1 MPRAAGAGGR
11 AVLQRWAR
19 ASLLIGTTTAA
30 AIGAASC
37 ASTGPGEALT
47 FDFDFDAGP
56 QGFVAGFADYP
67 PAREG
72 DFELTSGHRARPSP
86 LGPRS
91 GLFISGINRSADLF
105 MFFKGSITGLTP
117 GARYAVE
124 VGTEIATTTPAGCAG
139 IGGPPG
145 ESVWIK
151 AGASAEE
158 PAAILDGTHLR
169 MNIDIGNQSRDGTQ
183 AVVLGDIA
191 NSRSCEQSPAWE
203 LKALGPA
210 SPPAAIT
217 VPADGR
223 VWVIIG
229 ADSGFE
235 GRTEIYFT
243 RASVVL
249 TPIPGP

>member
-1 MPRAAGAGGR
+1 MACAPRAWAHAALR
-11 AVLQRWAR
+11 RWAR
-19 ASLLIGTTTAA
+19 ASLLMGTAIAA
-30 AIGAASC
+30 AICTASC
-37 ASTGPGEALT
+37 ASTGPDEALT
-47 FDFDFDAGP
+47 FDFDFDQGP

-67 PAREG
+67 PARVN
-72 DFELTSGHRARPSP
+72 DFELTSGHRALPPP
-86 LGPRS
+86 LRPRS

-105 MFFKGSITGLTP
+105 MFFKGPITGLRP

-124 VGTEIATTTPAGCAG
+124 VGTEISTATPAGCAG

-151 AGASAEE
+151 AGASVEE
-158 PAAILDGTHLR
+158 PAAVPDGSYLR
-169 MNIDIGNQSRDGTQ
+169 MNIDIGNQSQGGTQ

-191 NSRSCEQSPAWE
+191 NSRSCEQPPAWE

-243 RASVVL
+243 RASAVL

>member
-1 MPRAAGAGGR
+1 MSRAPRVGVHAA
-11 AVLQRWAR
+11 LQRRAR
-19 ASLLIGTTTAA
+19 ALLLMGTTIAA

-47 FDFDFDAGP
+47 FDFDFDPGP

-72 DFELTSGHRARPSP
+72 DFELTSGHRARPAP

-105 MFFKGSITGLTP
+105 MFFKGPIAGLTP
-117 GARYAVE
+117 GARYAIE

-139 IGGPPG
+139 IGSPPG

-158 PAAILDGTHLR
+158 PAAVLDGTHLR
-169 MNIDIGNQSRDGTQ
+169 MNIDIGNQSWGGTQ

-191 NSRSCEQSPAWE
+191 NSRSCEQRPAWE
-203 LKALGPA
+203 LKTLGPGA
-210 SPPAAIT
+210 PPAAIT
-217 VPADGR
+217 VPPNGR

>member
-1 MPRAAGAGGR
+1 MARAPTAGVHA
-11 AVLQRWAR
+11 ALQRWAR
-19 ASLLIGTTTAA
+19 ASLLMGTAIAA
-30 AIGAASC
+30 AICTASC
-37 ASTGPGEALT
+37 ASTGPDEVLT
-47 FDFDFDAGP
+47 FDFDFDQSP

-72 DFELTSGHRARPSP
+72 DFELASGHRARPPP

-105 MFFKGSITGLTP
+105 MFFKGPIAGLRP
-117 GARYAVE
+117 GARYTVE
-124 VGTEIATTTPAGCAG
+124 VGTEIATATPSGCAG

-158 PAAILDGTHLR
+158 PAAVLDGSYLR
-169 MNIDIGNQSRDGTQ
+169 INIDIGNQSRGGMQ

-191 NSRSCEQSPAWE
+191 NSRSCEQPPAWE

-217 VPADGR
+217 VPDNGR
-223 VWVIIG
+223 VWVMIG

-249 TPIPGP
+249 KPITGP